1 MIELFIEKVWN
12 VWLAGGWTMIPL
24 AILSLLIYSQALRLL
39 LYFSARQHR
48 RLPRDTWRRWVS
60 RPQEAEGEVGE
71 IIRYTQD
78 EVRSLGDIHNRFA
91 EVVATKLPVI
101 DRRLVFLNILITA
114 APLIGLLGTVLGML
128 VTFQSIA
135 LGGGKMS
142 EMMSAGISQ
151 ALFPPEVGLC
161 VALPGLALVYLIKR
175 KRAEY
180 EAFLARLE
188 SVTVQHFRRNFV
200 VAPVAIPARSEA
212 LAPVGAGLVPA

>member
-1 MIELFIEKVWN
+1 MVDLFIDKVWN

-24 AILSLLIYSQALRLL
+24 ALLSLFIYGQALRLL
-39 LYFSARQHR
+39 LYFSGRQHR
-48 RLPRDTWRRWVS
+48 GLGRDTWLRWVS
-60 RPQEAEGEVGE
+60 RPDEAEGEVGE

-78 EVRSLGDIHNRFA
+78 EARSLEDIHNRFA

-101 DRRLVFLNILITA
+101 DRRLAFLNILITA

-135 LGGGKMS
+135 LGGGQMS

-175 KRAEY
+175 KRTEY

-188 SVTVQHFRRNFV
+188 SVTVQHFRRKFSV
-200 VAPVAIPARSEA
+200 EPVPTRARVAEM
-212 LAPVGAGLVPA
+212 PVGASLVPA

>member
-1 MIELFIEKVWN
+1 MSELFIEKIWN

-24 AILSLLIYSQALRLL
+24 AVLSLLIYSQALRLL

-48 RLPRDTWRRWVS
+48 RLPRETWLHWVT

-78 EVRSLGDIHNRFA
+78 EVGTLGDIHNRFT
-91 EVVATKLPVI
+91 EVKASKLPVI
-101 DRRLVFLNILITA
+101 DRRLAFLNILITA

-135 LGGGKMS
+135 LGGGQMS

-175 KRAEY
+175 KRGEY

-188 SVTVQHFRRNFV
+188 SVTIQHFRRNFSV
-200 VAPVAIPARSEA
+200 PPTVAASQAETAV
-212 LAPVGAGLVPA
+212 PVGASLVPA

>member
-1 MIELFIEKVWN
+1 MIQLLIDKVWN

-24 AILSLLIYSQALRLL
+24 AVLSLLIYSQALRLL
-39 LYFSARQHR
+39 LYFSARQHH
-48 RLPRDTWRRWVS
+48 RLPRETWRRWVS

-91 EVVATKLPVI
+91 EVAATQLPVI
-101 DRRLVFLNILITA
+101 DRRLVFLNLLITA

-135 LGGGKMS
+135 LGGGQMS

-161 VALPGLALVYLIKR
+161 VALPGLAMVYVIKR

-188 SVTVQHFRRNFV
+188 SVTVQQFRRDLAVPVTV
-200 VAPVAIPARSEA
+200 VRPRTEA
-212 LAPVGAGLVPA
+212 VVPVGASWVPA

>member
-1 MIELFIEKVWN
+1 MIELFVEKVWN

-24 AILSLLIYSQALRLL
+24 TILSLLIYSQALRLL
-39 LYFSARQHR
+39 LYFSARQHC
-48 RLPRDTWRRWVS
+48 RLPRETWLRWVS

-78 EVRSLGDIHNRFA
+78 EVGSLGDIHNRFT
-91 EVVATKLPVI
+91 EVKASELPVI
-101 DRRLVFLNILITA
+101 DRRLAFLNILITA

-135 LGGGKMS
+135 LGGGQMS

-175 KRAEY
+175 KRGEY

-188 SVTVQHFRRNFV
+188 SVTIQHFRRNFSV
-200 VAPVAIPARSEA
+200 TPAVAAAQAETAV
-212 LAPVGAGLVPA
+212 PVGASLVPA

>member
-1 MIELFIEKVWN
+1 MIALFIEKVWQ

-24 AILSLLIYSQALRLL
+24 AVLSLLIYSQALRLL
-39 LYFSARQHR
+39 LYFSERQHR
-48 RLPRDTWRRWVS
+48 RLPRETWLRWVS
-60 RPQEAEGEVGE
+60 RPEEAEGEVGE

-91 EVVATKLPVI
+91 EVQATNLPPI
-101 DRRLVFLNILITA
+101 DRRVVFLNILITA

-135 LGGGKMS
+135 LGGGQMS

-188 SVTVQHFRRNFV
+188 SVTVQHYRRSLQE
-200 VAPVAIPARSEA
+200 APVAAERAVEA
-212 LAPVGAGLVPA
+212 TVPIGASLVPA

>member
-1 MIELFIEKVWN
+1 
-12 VWLAGGWTMIPL
+12 
-24 AILSLLIYSQALRLL
+24 
-39 LYFSARQHR
+39 
-48 RLPRDTWRRWVS
+48 
-60 RPQEAEGEVGE
+60 VGE

-101 DRRLVFLNILITA
+101 DRRLVFLNILITS

-135 LGGGKMS
+135 LGGGQMS
-142 EMMSAGISQ
+142 ELMSAGISQ

-161 VALPGLALVYLIKR
+161 VALPGLALVYVIKR

-188 SVTVQHFRRNFV
+188 SVTVQHFRRNFSV
-200 VAPVAIPARSEA
+200 PAVPAPVRADAA
-212 LAPVGAGLVPA
+212 LPVGASLVPV

>member
-39 LYFSARQHR
+39 LYFSARQHH

-135 LGGGKMS
+135 LGGGQMS

-161 VALPGLALVYLIKR
+161 VALPGLAMVYLIKR

-188 SVTVQHFRRNFV
+188 SVTVQHFRRSFT
-200 VAPVAIPARSEA
+200 VAPVAIPAQSEA
-212 LAPVGAGLVPA
+212 LAPVGASLVPA

>member
-1 MIELFIEKVWN
+1 MTELFVDKVWN
-12 VWLAGGWTMIPL
+12 VWRAGGWTMIPL
-24 AILSLLIYSQALRLL
+24 ALLSLLIYSQALRLL
-39 LYFSARQHR
+39 LYFAGRQHA
-48 RLPRDTWRRWVS
+48 RLDRETWLRWVS
-60 RPQEAEGEVGE
+60 RPEEAEGEVGE
-71 IIRYTQD
+71 IIRYTQ
-78 EVRSLGDIHNRFA
+78 EEARSVADIQSRFA
-91 EVVATKLPVI
+91 EVIGTKLPVI
-101 DRRLVFLNILITA
+101 DRRLVFLNLLITA

-135 LGGGKMS
+135 LGGGQMS

-188 SVTVQHFRRNFV
+188 SVTVQHFRRRFEV
-200 VAPVAIPARSEA
+200 EPLVAREREA
-212 LAPVGAGLVPA
+212 LLPVGASLMPA